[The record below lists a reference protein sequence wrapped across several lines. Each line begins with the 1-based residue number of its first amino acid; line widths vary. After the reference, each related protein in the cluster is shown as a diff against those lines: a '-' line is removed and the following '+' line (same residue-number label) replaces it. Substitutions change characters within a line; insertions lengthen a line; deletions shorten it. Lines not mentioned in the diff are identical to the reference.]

1 MWAGSCPLVLI
12 SKSRQRDLIFLTGC
26 RNMVENSI
34 ICVSCAVVSLVVLE
48 WKAGISVV
56 AGFISICRISQGKNK
71 TSDNFNWLY
80 LKARSQKYHTYF
92 RKAKIGLIE
101 IHPLKLLKER
111 KVIGLRG
118 IPILE
123 TFFVYKHFMVMKI
136 Y

>member
-1 MWAGSCPLVLI
+1 
-12 SKSRQRDLIFLTGC
+12 
-26 RNMVENSI
+26 MVENSLVCI
-34 ICVSCAVVSLVVLE
+34 SCAVVSLVVLE

-56 AGFISICRISQGKNK
+56 AGFISICRISRGKNE

-80 LKARSQKYHTYF
+80 LKARRSQKYHTYF

-101 IHPLKLLKER
+101 IRPLKLLKER
-111 KVIGLRG
+111 KVVGLRG

-123 TFFVYKHFMVMKI
+123 TFFVNKHFMVMKI